1 MESEGYGR
9 KMEEEVDVCGYIY
22 MGVGFMHV
30 LIGQVTKHSKRNTDH
45 FIDLTFFFQLAS

>member
-22 MGVGFMHV
+22 IYMGVGFMHV
-30 LIGQVTKHSKRNTDH
+30 LVGQVTKHSKKKH
-45 FIDLTFFFQLAS
+45 GSFY